1 MSTQY
6 QVVLNAAL
14 TLSEPEKVL
23 LVERLLETLS
33 SEPEDVT
40 EEDFAAEL
48 DRRWAEFQQDPSTAA
63 PWPEV
68 RPED

>member
-33 SEPEDVT
+33 SEPEELA

-48 DRRWAEFQQDPSTAA
+48 DRRWAEFQQDRSSAT

-68 RPED
+68 RSED